1 MPVQAEWISR
11 LQRFFNNTHVFFALK
26 VLVAMLG
33 CLLPALLGH
42 RDATVLMTL
51 GVVAGA
57 IGEPDDS
64 VPGRAK
70 NLLMT
75 MLCFVIAT
83 VSVQLLYPYPPLFAL
98 GLFSSTFGFIML
110 GALGPRYATISFG
123 SLLVAIY
130 SMLGAAHAT
139 NLWFQPLWLCIGAFW
154 YGCVSLLWLKLLPH
168 KPVHE
173 QLAQLFLALG
183 DYLNEK
189 SRLFPVPPGELSAIR
204 HQLAQLNSRNV
215 HSMQLTRTML
225 SGRLSAGW
233 TPHLE
238 RLLQLYLL
246 SQEIHE
252 RCVASHWLYDKLAD
266 ELAEH
271 AILGGFREALRQEG
285 QNLHQLGYA
294 ILLHR
299 EFRPSDSLV
308 WLIQAL
314 QDQRIL
320 LQQRQQL
327 PAELSSALEFL
338 HQNLAAILGLLHDA
352 ALLTGH
358 FDDPID
364 NVTQRKLA
372 RPYQAAFR
380 DVEMHIRKATPLLRH
395 ALRMATTLCVGYGL
409 LQWFDIKQGFWVL
422 LTCLFVCQSSFSA
435 TRRRV
440 FERIGGTLFGLLLG
454 APLFWFGL
462 PPGAQLA
469 GMILAAVLFFSQ
481 LRNNYSAAVTFI
493 TLYALTAF
501 SLLGSDSE
509 LLMLPRLIDT
519 LLGSALAFTAVMW
532 LWPEWQH
539 RRLPDLIIGT
549 LEANRTYLRHVLED
563 EQGEQQELTYRIV
576 RRQAHLADSAL
587 AEAWQNMLA
596 EPRAQQRWLTLCA
609 SMTQRSHT
617 LLSFI
622 STLGAHRQRI
632 RGQLSTEQRQ
642 LAAAI
647 DVVLADAAL
656 MLQTR
661 QGGSEGKTIE
671 VTQWPRQPEMDSA
684 QWLIQ
689 QELEFIAEQ
698 SNELLRLSWLTP
710 SLKLAGTR

>member
-1 MPVQAEWISR
+1 MPLKAEWVAT

-33 CLLPALLGH
+33 CLPPVLLGH
-42 RDATVLMTL
+42 SDATVLMTL

-75 MLCFVIAT
+75 MGCFVIAT
-83 VSVQLLYPYPPLFAL
+83 ASVQLLYPYPWLFVL
-98 GLFSSTFGFIML
+98 GLFASTFGFIML

-173 QLAQLFLALG
+173 QLALLYLSLG
-183 DYLNEK
+183 DYLDEK
-189 SRLFPVPPGELSAIR
+189 SRLFPVPPGELIAIR
-204 HQLAQLNSRNV
+204 HKLALLNSRSV
-215 HSMQLTRTML
+215 RAMEVTRTML

-252 RCVASHWLYDKLAD
+252 RSVASHWLYDKLAD
-266 ELAEH
+266 QLAQH
-271 AILGGFREALRQEG
+271 AILGGFREALRQEA
-285 QNLHQLGYA
+285 QNVHQLGYA

-299 EFRPSDSLV
+299 EFTPTTSLD

-314 QDQRIL
+314 ADQQVVL
-320 LQQRQQL
+320 RQQQAL
-327 PAELSSALEFL
+327 PAELASALEFL
-338 HQNLAAILGLLHDA
+338 QQNLAAILALLHDA
-352 ALLTGH
+352 AKLTGR
-358 FDDPID
+358 FDDPVD
-364 NVTQRKLA
+364 SVTQRKLA
-372 RPYQAAFR
+372 RPYQAVLR
-380 DVEMHIRKATPLLRH
+380 DVEQHIRQASPLLRH
-395 ALRMATTLCVGYGL
+395 ALRMATILSVGYGL

-422 LTCLFVCQSSFSA
+422 LTCLFVCQSSYSA

-440 FERIGGTLFGLLLG
+440 FERIGGTLLGLLLG

-462 PPGAQLA
+462 PPGIQVA
-469 GMILAAVLFFSQ
+469 GMIVAAVLFFSQ

-501 SLLGSDSE
+501 SLLGNNSQ
-509 LLMLPRLIDT
+509 LLMLPRLVDT
-519 LLGSALAFTAVMW
+519 LLGSTLAFIAVLW
-532 LWPEWQH
+532 LWPEWQF
-539 RRLPDLIIGT
+539 RRLPVLIIDT
-549 LEANRTYLRHVLED
+549 LQANRRYLQQVLENGPD
-563 EQGEQQELTYRIV
+563 EQQELSYRIA

-587 AEAWQNMLA
+587 AEVWQNMLV
-596 EPRAQQRWLTLCA
+596 EPRSKQKLLTLCA
-609 SMTQRSHT
+609 AMTQRSHT

-632 RGQLSTEQRQ
+632 HGQLTCEQQQ
-642 LAAAI
+642 LASAI
-647 DVVLADAAL
+647 DELLTDAASL
-656 MLQTR
+656 L
-661 QGGSEGKTIE
+661 QGGEITNGKTL
-671 VTQWPRQPEMDSA
+671 VLSQWQKPLGHDSA
-684 QWLIQ
+684 AWLIQ

-698 SNELLRLSWLTP
+698 ANELLRLSWLIP
-710 SLKLAGTR
+710 SLMLANQH